1 MNCVLFEYYICGMK
15 NNPFENTANAF
26 ALQSDFELRK
36 SRFIFSTMGRQ
47 WLVNIGSKLTMA
59 ALKWNLPIKGL
70 IRKTI
75 FNQFCGG
82 TTVQECMPLVA
93 RMYDKGVSSIL
104 DYSVEGKEDEADFDA
119 VVKKKLE
126 LIQGAAA
133 HEALPFE
140 VVKPTGIGR
149 FYIWQQLSEG
159 KDLTTAEQL
168 EWERIVA
175 RVDLLCKTA
184 SEHRVALLFDG
195 EETWMQ
201 GAADQLIRDMMFKY
215 NKFQAIIFNTIQ
227 CYRKDRL
234 HYVQALYEDAKQHH
248 FIIGAKIVR
257 GAYME
262 KERERA
268 TKMSYESPICRDKT
282 ATDTLFNSVMLFI
295 LDRLD
300 IIKLCIGTHN
310 EESTLEALRVLEEK
324 GIPATSKDVWFGQ
337 LYGMS
342 DNLTYNLA
350 ALGHDVFK
358 ILPFGP
364 VGDVMPYL
372 IRRAQENTS
381 VAGQMGREL
390 TLIKKEMER
399 RGI

>member
-1 MNCVLFEYYICGMK
+1 
-15 NNPFENTANAF
+15 
-26 ALQSDFELRK
+26 
-36 SRFIFSTMGRQ
+36 
-47 WLVNIGSKLTMA
+47 
-59 ALKWNLPIKGL
+59 
-70 IRKTI
+70 
-75 FNQFCGG
+75 
-82 TTVQECMPLVA
+82 MPVVE

-104 DYSVEGKEDEADFDA
+104 DYSVEGKESEADFDA
-119 VVKKKLE
+119 VVQKKLS
-126 LIQGAAA
+126 LIKGAAA

-149 FYIWQQLSEG
+149 FYIWQQITEG
-159 KDLTTAEQL
+159 KTLTTQEQQ

-184 SEHRVALLFDG
+184 NEYQVGILFDG

-201 GAADQLIRDMMFKY
+201 DAADSLIRDMMLKY
-215 NKFQAIIFNTIQ
+215 NKTQAIIVNTVQ
-227 CYRKDRL
+227 CYRKDRWTISR
-234 HYVQALYEDAKQHH
+234 HYAKENN
-248 FIIGAKIVR
+248 FIVGAKIVR

-268 TKMSYESPICRDKT
+268 TKMGYESPICVDKPG
-282 ATDTLFNSVMLFI
+282 TDAMFDSVMRFI

-300 IIKLCIGTHN
+300 VIKLFIGTHN
-310 EESTLEALRVLEEK
+310 EQSTLEAMQILEEK
-324 GIPATSKDVWFGQ
+324 GILSSSKDVWFGQ

-364 VGDVMPYL
+364 VADVMPYL

-390 TLIKKEMER
+390 ALIKKEMNR

>member
-1 MNCVLFEYYICGMK
+1 MK

-26 ALQSDFELRK
+26 ALQSDTELKK
-36 SRFIFSTMGRQ
+36 SHFIFSTMGRQ
-47 WLVNIGSKLTMA
+47 WLVDIGSKLTMI
-59 ALKWNLPIKGL
+59 ALQWKLPVKGL

-75 FNQFCGG
+75 FSQFCGG
-82 TTVQECMPLVA
+82 TTVEGCMPVVE

-104 DYSVEGKEDEADFDA
+104 DYSVEGKESEADFDA
-119 VVKKKLE
+119 VVQKKLS
-126 LIQGAAA
+126 LIKGAAA

-149 FYIWQQLSEG
+149 FHIWQQITEG
-159 KDLTTAEQL
+159 KTLTTQEQQ

-184 SEHRVALLFDG
+184 NEYQVGILFDG

-201 GAADQLIRDMMFKY
+201 DAADGLIRDMMLKY
-215 NKFQAIIFNTIQ
+215 NKTQAIIVNTVQ

-234 HYVQALYEDAKQHH
+234 DYITALYEDARENN
-248 FIIGAKIVR
+248 FIVGAKIVR

-268 TKMSYESPICRDKT
+268 AKMGYESPICDDKP
-282 ATDTLFNSVMLFI
+282 ATDVMFDSVMRFI

-300 IIKLCIGTHN
+300 VIKLFIGTHN
-310 EESTLEALRVLEEK
+310 EQSTLEAMQILEEK
-324 GIPATSKDVWFGQ
+324 GIPSSSKDVWFGQ

-364 VGDVMPYL
+364 VADVMPYL

-390 TLIKKEMER
+390 ALIKKEMKR

>member
-1 MNCVLFEYYICGMK
+1 MDCDLFEYYICYMK
-15 NNPFENTANAF
+15 NNPFENTTNAF
-26 ALQSDFELRK
+26 ALQSDTELKK
-36 SRFIFSTMGRQ
+36 SHFIFSTMGRQ
-47 WLVNIGSKLTMA
+47 WLVDIGSKLTMT
-59 ALKWNLPIKGL
+59 ALQWKLPVKGL
-70 IRKTI
+70 IKKTI
-75 FNQFCGG
+75 FSQFCGG
-82 TTVQECMPLVA
+82 TTVEECMPVVE

-104 DYSVEGKEDEADFDA
+104 DYSVEGKESEADFDA
-119 VVKKKLE
+119 VVQKKLS
-126 LIQGAAA
+126 LIKGAAA

-149 FYIWQQLSEG
+149 FYIWQQITEG
-159 KDLTTAEQL
+159 KTLTTQEQQ

-184 SEHRVALLFDG
+184 NEYQVGILFDG

-201 GAADQLIRDMMFKY
+201 DAADSLIRDMMLKY
-215 NKFQAIIFNTIQ
+215 NKTQAIIVNTVQ

-234 HYVQALYEDAKQHH
+234 DYITALYEDARENN
-248 FIIGAKIVR
+248 FIVGAKIVR

-268 TKMSYESPICRDKT
+268 AKMGYESPICDDKP
-282 ATDTLFNSVMLFI
+282 ATDAMFNSVMCFI
-295 LDRLD
+295 LDRLEV
-300 IIKLCIGTHN
+300 IKLFIGTHN
-310 EESTLEALRVLEEK
+310 EQSTLEAMQILKEK
-324 GIPATSKDVWFGQ
+324 GIPSSSKDVWFGQ

-364 VGDVMPYL
+364 VADVMPYL

-390 TLIKKEMER
+390 ALIKKEMNR